1 MVPDLVLAGIPV
13 IAIIVGLIDFAKG
26 LGLPTK
32 YAQLLALVLGV
43 AVGLLVQAMEI
54 YPVIGPWVTQAVV
67 GLVVGMAAT
76 GLYRVGSR
84 FANR

>member
-1 MVPDLVLAGIPV
+1 MVPDLVIAGIPV

-32 YAQLLALVLGV
+32 YAQLLAIVLGV
-43 AVGLLVQAMEI
+43 GVGLLVQTMEA
-54 YPVIGPWVTQAVV
+54 YPAIGPWVTHAVI
-67 GLVVGMAAT
+67 GMVVGMAAT

-84 FANR
+84 WVEK

>member
-1 MVPDLVLAGIPV
+1 MVPDLVIAGIPV

-32 YAQLLALVLGV
+32 YAQLVAIILGV
-43 AVGLLVQAMEI
+43 AIGLLIQTMEA
-54 YPVIGPWVTQAVV
+54 YPAIGPWVTHAAIGV
-67 GLVVGMAAT
+67 VVGMAAT

-84 FANR
+84 WTDK